1 MSTTLEKL
9 PIGATVSFETYAPE
23 ILRTVHKQAVV
34 VAHID
39 ADSAR
44 QMGGSPYEQ
53 HAAIFPRLPAGT
65 PATADE
71 YLFLKLRLLNGQYDF
86 VGLPWIKPETIV
98 TSKRGRIV
106 LVLEDRIQTDIQTAV
121 QALSANDLPVA
132 SVSYDGMNIPLGN
145 L

>member
-1 MSTTLEKL
+1 MSTALEKL
-9 PIGATVSFETYAPE
+9 AIGSTVSFETYAPE

-71 YLFLKLRLLNGQYDF
+71 YLFLKLRLLNGQFDF
-86 VGLPWIKPETIV
+86 VGLTWIKPETI
-98 TSKRGRIV
+98 I
-106 LVLEDRIQTDIQTAV
+106 TDIQTAV
-121 QALSANDLPVA
+121 QALSANELPVA
-132 SVSYDGMNIPLGN
+132 SVSYDGMNIPLGT